1 MAADYADLMKLNS
14 VLDNINAYS
23 LTNKKS
29 GGRTGVTGQLTN
41 SFNENQQL
49 LTEAALSLHNESDK
63 KKAFEDKLKSLT
75 QNSESSVS
83 SSNKNTSGMVIEISD
98 AALEKIREHIK
109 LSSEDIEKTGSSEYS
124 NSISLEK
131 FSKAAI
137 EAYTNTPS
145 KQAFMEKIN
154 TLREQAAAQNS
165 QSTAQENTDAESET
179 VENEENTSDKEVASG
194 VTQSDL
200 DLLMKSHLKA

>member
-1 MAADYADLMKLNS
+1 MPADYADLMKLNS
-14 VLDNINAYS
+14 VIDNINAYS

-29 GGRTGVTGQLTN
+29 SGRTGVTGQLNN
-41 SFNENQQL
+41 SFQENQQL
-49 LTEAALSLHNESDK
+49 LTDAALSLNNETDK
-63 KKAFEDKLKSLT
+63 KKAFEDKLESLK
-75 QNSESSVS
+75 QNLESSVNS
-83 SSNKNTSGMVIEISD
+83 SRNTSGMVIEISD
-98 AALEKIREHIK
+98 EALEKIREHIN

-137 EAYTNTPS
+137 EAYTNTPG
-145 KQAFMEKIN
+145 KQAFMEKIK

-165 QSTAQENTDAESET
+165 QSTAPESTDAKSET
-179 VENEENTSDKEVASG
+179 VENEEDTSTKEVASG